1 MDTALLVARQN
12 VLHLSIAGT
21 FELPEQPILV
31 LKWTRVNGRLEG
43 RWVLEIR

>member
-12 VLHLSIAGT
+12 ALHLSIAET
-21 FELPEQPILV
+21 FELPEQPKLV

-43 RWVLEIR
+43 RWILEIR